1 MTRHLTQKRFHSVV
15 DDCLFAPVARLFDEE
30 KELAALAK
38 EDIGENDGYLSTY
51 MQGGAYV
58 LSKASHAQCYTPC
71 LQMAQRACQS
81 QLQVDV

>member
-1 MTRHLTQKRFHSVV
+1 MTRHLAQSILHSVV
-15 DDCLFAPVARLFDEE
+15 DDRLFAPTARLFDEE

-58 LSKASHAQCYTPC
+58 LSKARHAQCYIPC
-71 LQMAQRACQS
+71 LHTA
-81 QLQVDV
+81 